1 MGKKEQEMR
10 LAVIVAN
17 QVLLGRKVLPVRC
30 KGINISATSAAINL
44 CTSHSCIRQQETR
57 LQATLGRLK
66 VFDGIPPPHE
76 RRKRM
81 VVPDDGA
88 PEANTEVCFPWYEIL
103 CFWRGLSPGLCWAN
117 VTVLIQC
124 NMESVGCTESIGCF
138 VTAHYGASF
147 CT

>member
-1 MGKKEQEMR
+1 MGVKKEQEMR

-44 CTSHSCIRQQETR
+44 CTSHSSAPSGGQ

-88 PEANTEVCFPWYEIL
+88 PEANTEVCFPWPPYLLFGIVLRVL
-103 CFWRGLSPGLCWAN
+103 CCKIMTFQKE
-117 VTVLIQC
+117 LIRLQGGQRRIQLLK
-124 NMESVGCTESIGCF
+124 VGQ
-138 VTAHYGASF
+138 
-147 CT
+147 

>member
-1 MGKKEQEMR
+1 EIRSFDKGFLVDLFNIL

-88 PEANTEVCFPWYEIL
+88 PEANTEVCFPWPPLLRVL
-103 CFWRGLSPGLCWAN
+103 CCKIMTFQKE
-117 VTVLIQC
+117 LIRLQGGQRRIQLLK
-124 NMESVGCTESIGCF
+124 VGQ
-138 VTAHYGASF
+138 
-147 CT
+147 